1 VNTILLKW
9 CIAAAIAIGCLFGA
23 YQHGVNVT
31 NAKRDSDDNAA
42 LAKANAKVAEAEG
55 KARAIEDGWRKKFDE
70 LGADTEKQIEAAK
83 ADAADADAASN
94 RLRKQTER
102 LTASL
107 RSCPAGAATS
117 EGGETRGRAAMV
129 LSDVLSRMD
138 ARARELAAAYD
149 RSRIAGSAC
158 QSAYDAIRNNQ

>member
-1 VNTILLKW
+1 MNPLLKW
-9 CIAAAIAIGCLFGA
+9 AVAVALVLGCLFGA

-42 LAKANAKVAEAEG
+42 LAKANAKVAEAER
-55 KARAIEDGWRKKFDE
+55 KAREIEDGWRKKFDE
-70 LGADTEKQIEAAK
+70 LSADTAKQIEAAK

-107 RSCPAGAATS
+107 RSCPTGAATA
-117 EGGETRGRAAMV
+117 EGGETRARAAMV

-158 QSAYDAIRNNQ
+158 TAAYDAIRNNQ

>member
-1 VNTILLKW
+1 MQSLILKW
-9 CIAAAIAIGCLFGA
+9 GIAAAIAIGCLFGA

-70 LGADTEKQIEAAK
+70 LGADTAKQIEAAK

-107 RSCPAGAATS
+107 RSCPTGAATS
-117 EGGETRGRAAMV
+117 EGGETRARAAD
-129 LSDVLSRMD
+129 LLADVLRRAD
-138 ARARELAAAYD
+138 ERAGELAQIADRAR
-149 RSRIAGSAC
+149 SSGSAC
-158 QSAYDAIRNNQ
+158 ERSYDSIRNNQ

>member
-1 VNTILLKW
+1 MNTVLLKW
-9 CIAAAIAIGCLFGA
+9 AAILATVIVCSFGA
-23 YQHGVNVT
+23 YRHGVNET

-55 KARAIEDGWRKKFDE
+55 KAREIEDGWRKKFDE

-107 RSCPAGAATS
+107 RSCPTGAATA
-117 EGGETRGRAAMV
+117 EGGETRGRAAD
-129 LSDVLSRMD
+129 LLADVLRRAD
-138 ARARELAAAYD
+138 ERAGELAQIADRARA
-149 RSRIAGSAC
+149 AGSAC
-158 QSAYDAIRNNQ
+158 ERAFDAIRTNQ

>member
-1 VNTILLKW
+1 MQSLILKW
-9 CIAAAIAIGCLFGA
+9 GIAAAIVLALLYA
-23 YQHGVNVT
+23 PYRYGVHET
-31 NAKRDSDDNAA
+31 NEKRDSQDNAA

-70 LGADTEKQIEAAK
+70 LGADTAKQIEAAK

-117 EGGETRGRAAMV
+117 EGGETRARAAMV

-138 ARARELAAAYD
+138 ARARELAEAYD